1 MLIDPNAFLFA
12 IAILFG
18 GIALF
23 IVLLVYL
30 STNAFS
36 SQGDEYIA
44 KLHGRIVSMIID
56 IAVLRLVVDLVL
68 GILNPGYISLF
79 FLAVIG
85 FSINPLVGLLSVVLA
100 IIESVSNYL
109 FFYIALIWG
118 INISITSLLVAIFG
132 FLYFFIFDAFFE
144 GRTLGRR
151 VLKLKT
157 LHESKDRTLS
167 FGEAAVNA
175 IGKALLLID
184 LIFGFLVSLVDSRNA
199 GLRQVRLTQK
209 LARAVTID
217 PSVRIPSDGNNSQSF
232 LRDDDKSGELW

>member
-1 MLIDPNAFLFA
+1 LIDPNAFLFV

-30 STNAFS
+30 SSKAFS
-36 SQGDEYIA
+36 TQGEEYIA
-44 KLHGRIVSMIID
+44 KLYGRIVSMIID
-56 IAVLRLVVDLVL
+56 IAILRLVIDLVL
-68 GILNPGYISLF
+68 AILNPGYISLF
-79 FLAVIG
+79 FLAGTI
-85 FSINPLVGLLSVVLA
+85 FSLNPIASLFSVVLA
-100 IIESVSNYL
+100 IIESISNYL
-109 FFYIALIWG
+109 FFYIAIFLG

-132 FLYFFIFDAFFE
+132 FLYFFVFDSFFE

-151 VLKLKT
+151 VLRLKT

-175 IGKALLLID
+175 IGKAFILMD
-184 LIFGFLVSLVDSRNA
+184 LIFGFLVSLMDSRNP

-232 LRDDDKSGELW
+232 LRDDDKSGVLW

>member
-1 MLIDPNAFLFA
+1 LIDPNAFLFA

-23 IVLLVYL
+23 IVLIVYL
-30 STNAFS
+30 SSKAFS
-36 SQGDEYIA
+36 TQGEEYIA

-56 IAVLRLVVDLVL
+56 IAILRLVIDLVL
-68 GILNPGYISLF
+68 IILNPGYISFF
-79 FLAVIG
+79 FLAGIG
-85 FSINPLVGLLSVVLA
+85 FSFNPLTGLLSVVLA

-109 FFYIALIWG
+109 FFYIAIFLG
-118 INISITSLLVAIFG
+118 INLSITSLLVAIFG

-151 VLKLKT
+151 VLRLKT

-175 IGKALLLID
+175 IGKAFLLMD
-184 LIFGFLVSLVDSRNA
+184 LIFGFLMSVFDSRNP

-217 PSVRIPSDGNNSQSF
+217 PSVSIPSDGNNSQSF
-232 LRDDDKSGELW
+232 LRDDDKSGVLW

>member
-1 MLIDPNAFLFA
+1 LIDPNAFLFV

-30 STNAFS
+30 SSKAFS
-36 SQGDEYIA
+36 TQGEEYIA
-44 KLHGRIVSMIID
+44 KLYGRIVSMIID
-56 IAVLRLVVDLVL
+56 IAILRLVIDLVL
-68 GILNPGYISLF
+68 VILNPGYISLF
-79 FLAVIG
+79 FLAGTI
-85 FSINPLVGLLSVVLA
+85 FSLNPIASLFSVVLA
-100 IIESVSNYL
+100 IIESISNYL
-109 FFYIALIWG
+109 FFYIAIFLG

-132 FLYFFIFDAFFE
+132 FLYFFVFDSFFE

-151 VLKLKT
+151 VLRLKT

-175 IGKALLLID
+175 IGKAFILMD
-184 LIFGFLVSLVDSRNA
+184 LIFGFLVSLMDSRNP

-232 LRDDDKSGELW
+232 LRDDDKSGVLW

>member
-1 MLIDPNAFLFA
+1 MIDPNAFLFV

-30 STNAFS
+30 SSKAFS
-36 SQGDEYIA
+36 TQGEEYIA
-44 KLHGRIVSMIID
+44 KLYGRIVSMIID
-56 IAVLRLVVDLVL
+56 IAILRLVIDLVL
-68 GILNPGYISLF
+68 AILNPGYISLF
-79 FLAVIG
+79 FLAGTI
-85 FSINPLVGLLSVVLA
+85 FSLNPIASLFSVVLA
-100 IIESVSNYL
+100 IIESISNYL
-109 FFYIALIWG
+109 FFYIAIFLG

-132 FLYFFIFDAFFE
+132 FLYFFVFDSFFE

-151 VLKLKT
+151 VLRLKT

-175 IGKALLLID
+175 IGKAFILMD
-184 LIFGFLVSLVDSRNA
+184 LIFGFLVSLMDSRNP

-232 LRDDDKSGELW
+232 LRDDDKSGVLW

>member
-1 MLIDPNAFLFA
+1 LIDYDALLFA
-12 IAILFG
+12 VAILFG

-30 STNAFS
+30 GTKAFS

-56 IAVLRLVVDLVL
+56 IAVLRLVIDLVL

-79 FLAVIG
+79 FLAG
-85 FSINPLVGLLSVVLA
+85 SIFLLNPITSLLSVVLA
-100 IIESVSNYL
+100 IIESISNYL

-151 VLKLKT
+151 VLRLKT

-175 IGKALLLID
+175 IGKAFLLMD
-184 LIFGFLVSLVDSRNA
+184 LIFGFVVSFMDSRNP

-217 PSVRIPSDGNNSQSF
+217 PSVRIPPDANNSQSF